1 MNMNTTCRLDR
12 INRELIEEKDQK
24 ETLLNWI
31 TSQLSKGLSAFMTTN
46 KTMTQ
51 QMETEHN
58 VMKNN
63 LSLYDNL
70 NNKYAKMKSAD
81 TSNLNNILVNSQIT
95 ILQSRYFYVLW
106 VILAIAIFI
115 ALFMLIRK
123 FTNPQITNT

>member
-1 MNMNTTCRLDR
+1 
-12 INRELIEEKDQK
+12 
-24 ETLLNWI
+24 
-31 TSQLSKGLSAFMTTN
+31 MTTN

-63 LSLYDNL
+63 LSIYDNL
-70 NNKYAKMKSAD
+70 NNKYAKIKSAD

>member
-1 MNMNTTCRLDR
+1 MNTTCRLDR